1 MMMMMMAIP
10 GCSSPSAN
18 CLLPASS
25 GMLYVSCGVASCIE
39 TPSTQRN
46 FPNRTTD
53 SKKTKTQTQIYRPK
67 NNHRS
72 SSPPRTFEKN
82 TQIRGEQQ
90 EAWDLTTSLLLI
102 FPNRR
107 RRHMNESENGTREGR
122 SCFAFKPVFSLF
134 FPLSTSS
141 VTEFKESE
149 KNVRQA
155 PSPLSPKE
163 EKKTCSQLMLYSCS
177 L

>member
-1 MMMMMMAIP
+1 MMMAIP
-10 GCSSPSAN
+10 GCSGPSAN

-39 TPSTQRN
+39 TPSTQR
-46 FPNRTTD
+46 RKTT
-53 SKKTKTQTQIYRPK
+53 SQNEPQTAKKTQTQIYRPK

-72 SSPPRTFEKN
+72 SSPPRTFEKT

-102 FPNRR
+102 FPNPR
-107 RRHMNESENGTREGR
+107 RRHMNESESGTREGR

-134 FPLSTSS
+134 FPLY
-141 VTEFKESE
+141 K
-149 KNVRQA
+149 
-155 PSPLSPKE
+155 
-163 EKKTCSQLMLYSCS
+163 
-177 L
+177 